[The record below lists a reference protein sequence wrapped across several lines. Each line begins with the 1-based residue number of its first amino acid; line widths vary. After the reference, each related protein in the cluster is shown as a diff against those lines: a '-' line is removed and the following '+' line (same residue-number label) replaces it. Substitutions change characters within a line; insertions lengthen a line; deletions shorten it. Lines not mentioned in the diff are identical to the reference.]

1 MTMFLNISWN
11 IWADLT
17 KRWRKRHGSVW
28 PPPVMPF
35 TLVLPHFHRDGSP
48 PIRTS
53 TPLQCTL
60 PQPCMKYD
68 TADCNNTIHRA
79 FNYGTAITKV
89 LLLEP
94 GASIY
99 TSLPLAVPPGL
110 SYCPHPVHWST
121 DESYTHIL
129 KSRQNVCAKAQH
141 TDSNHLTFN

>member
-1 MTMFLNISWN
+1 MENEPWIGPTAAGDAVEAS
-11 IWADLT
+11 
-17 KRWRKRHGSVW
+17 
-28 PPPVMPF
+28 
-35 TLVLPHFHRDGSP
+35 LVLLRFHRPSHIQNPSRDSSP

-79 FNYGTAITKV
+79 FNYSTAITKV
-89 LLLEP
+89 LLLKP

-99 TSLPLAVPPGL
+99 TSLPTAVPPGL

-121 DESYTHIL
+121 DESHTHIL
-129 KSRQNVCAKAQH
+129 KSTQNVCAKAQN

>member
-1 MTMFLNISWN
+1 M
-11 IWADLT
+11 
-17 KRWRKRHGSVW
+17 
-28 PPPVMPF
+28 
-35 TLVLPHFHRDGSP
+35 LPHFHRDGSP

-99 TSLPLAVPPGL
+99 TSLPIAVPPGL
-110 SYCPHPVHWST
+110 SYCPHPVHRST
-121 DESYTHIL
+121 DESYTHTSLKADKTSAPKPSIL
-129 KSRQNVCAKAQH
+129 IATTS
-141 TDSNHLTFN
+141 HLIKNTQLFHNDL